1 MMITSQK
8 KVNGNIATNIHM
20 IKELKQINP
29 KLMQIHQKSTKEA
42 SCSNMAKQ
50 QNTIYLSINK
60 YVFRTNNLETT
71 FCHQLLQY
79 RCVCCVCLVSYSTY
93 T

>member
-1 MMITSQK
+1 MITSQK

-42 SCSNMAKQ
+42 SCSKYGQTVEHSLFRYQ
-50 QNTIYLSINK
+50 Q
-60 YVFRTNNLETT
+60 
-71 FCHQLLQY
+71 
-79 RCVCCVCLVSYSTY
+79 VCF
-93 T
+93 